1 MWSRL
6 LLRVIDLPFL
16 FLTNIFVLS
25 ILRCLNKLPEMRCPL
40 CRTEFDI
47 DREAYRLRVDLTTE
61 DIVDGSK
68 LSTEDLQAR
77 YLENRLLHA
86 SEEGS
91 SEELH
96 QAAINDA
103 ESWLEGKPEHTV
115 KLLLHV

>member
-1 MWSRL
+1 
-6 LLRVIDLPFL
+6 
-16 FLTNIFVLS
+16 
-25 ILRCLNKLPEMRCPL
+25 MRCPL

-47 DREAYRLRVDLTTE
+47 DREVYRLRVDLTTE
-61 DIVDGSK
+61 DIVDDSK

-86 SEEGS
+86 SEES
-91 SEELH
+91 TPEELH

-115 KLLLHV
+115 KLLCHINHPES